1 MIWSAKSYRSCL
13 LFPCI
18 LLNKSF
24 LPPRH
29 SNMLSYFF
37 FNRLLILCGGRS
49 GGGGRGGGGGDGM
62 VVGMYVCASA
72 CTYALLVSG
81 IRFSFYSENSSSHFQ
96 IWECHFT
103 LWTWCTPFIYIFP
116 FIFLKDDLEFSVKRF
131 YLYIRKKYF

>member
-1 MIWSAKSYRSCL
+1 
-13 LFPCI
+13 
-18 LLNKSF
+18 
-24 LPPRH
+24 
-29 SNMLSYFF
+29 MLSYFF

-96 IWECHFT
+96 I
-103 LWTWCTPFIYIFP
+103 
-116 FIFLKDDLEFSVKRF
+116 
-131 YLYIRKKYF
+131 